1 MSDYTPTMGSL
12 FSGIGGFELP
22 AIWHGAKV
30 LWQSEIEPWAVEL
43 LKKRFPDAK
52 QLGDISKICGR
63 DIPPVDFITFGSPCQ
78 DMSIR

>member
-43 LKKRFPDAK
+43 LKKHFPDAK
-52 QLGDISKICGR
+52 
-63 DIPPVDFITFGSPCQ
+63 
-78 DMSIR
+78 